1 MLLLSSGMRLR
12 NFGFRAPRGQPTGS
26 LHGGLVRELTRLVG
40 ELRLVACFFDE
51 TVFLV
56 AFGEA
61 FFTADALEAIFL
73 LVAVTLVFVALVA
86 FALVFVA
93 LVAEGL
99 VFKGWVFEGWDANE
113 LDVALADGLEVF
125 FVASFFAMGVLRR
138 RCT

>member
-1 MLLLSSGMRLR
+1 M
-12 NFGFRAPRGQPTGS
+12 
-26 LHGGLVRELTRLVG
+26 RELTRLVG
-40 ELRLVACFFDE
+40 ELRLVACFFGE

-61 FFTADALEAIFL
+61 FSAADALEAIFL
-73 LVAVTLVFVALVA
+73 LVSVTLVFV
-86 FALVFVA
+86 ALVFVA

>member
-26 LHGGLVRELTRLVG
+26 LQGGLVRELTRLVG
-40 ELRLVACFFDE
+40 ELRLVACFFGE

-61 FFTADALEAIFL
+61 FSAADALEAIFL
-73 LVAVTLVFVALVA
+73 LVAVTLVFVALV
-86 FALVFVA
+86 FVA

-99 VFKGWVFEGWDANE
+99 VFKGWDANE

>member
-1 MLLLSSGMRLR
+1 M
-12 NFGFRAPRGQPTGS
+12 
-26 LHGGLVRELTRLVG
+26 RELTRLVG

-61 FFTADALEAIFL
+61 FFAADALDAIFL

-86 FALVFVA
+86 EVF
-93 LVAEGL
+93 
-99 VFKGWVFEGWDANE
+99 VFEGWGFEDWDANE

-138 RCT
+138 RST

>member
-1 MLLLSSGMRLR
+1 M
-12 NFGFRAPRGQPTGS
+12 
-26 LHGGLVRELTRLVG
+26 RELTRLVG

-99 VFKGWVFEGWDANE
+99 VFKGWVFEGWFFKGWDANE

>member
-1 MLLLSSGMRLR
+1 MRLR

-26 LHGGLVRELTRLVG
+26 LRGGLVREPARLVG
-40 ELRLVACFFDE
+40 EFRLVDCFFDE

-61 FFTADALEAIFL
+61 FFAADVLEAIFL
-73 LVAVTLVFVALVA
+73 LVAVALVFVALVA
-86 FALVFVA
+86 VA

-99 VFKGWVFEGWDANE
+99 VFEGWVFKGWGANE
-113 LDVALADGLEVF
+113 LDIALADGLEVF

>member
-26 LHGGLVRELTRLVG
+26 LHGGLVREPARFVGEFRLVD
-40 ELRLVACFFDE
+40 CFFEE

-61 FFTADALEAIFL
+61 FFAADVLEAIFL
-73 LVAVTLVFVALVA
+73 LVAVTLVFVALV
-86 FALVFVA
+86 
-93 LVAEGL
+93 
-99 VFKGWVFEGWDANE
+99 ANE